1 MGCTGKYCCLE
12 CHMLDIA
19 SGPVS
24 VFTETLALAPLI
36 PGHFGCVLIIRL
48 WLGSQH
54 GQPLFQALSE
64 QAMVSH
70 PRFHSEQSALA
81 VCHVLLFLACLGS
94 ITRNSLNEVQQQEY
108 WLFCYP
114 IRTHLLPIQLALNPR
129 ALASPRLP
137 QPTL

>member
-1 MGCTGKYCCLE
+1 
-12 CHMLDIA
+12 MLAIA

-48 WLGSQH
+48 WLGSRH

-70 PRFHSEQSALA
+70 PHFHAAECFSCLSCAPLSRMLGRHHQKQFKRGAATGILA
-81 VCHVLLFLACLGS
+81 FLPPH
-94 ITRNSLNEVQQQEY
+94 QD
-108 WLFCYP
+108 P
-114 IRTHLLPIQLALNPR
+114 LAAN
-129 ALASPRLP
+129 
-137 QPTL
+137 TIGT